1 MITPVT
7 PLSFH
12 VRCRV
17 SEATSKSRHS
27 PRLRLEE
34 PTARTGRVYFR
45 TQLCRCVL
53 AYGCVRSSTDILLA
67 SMHVPF
73 SGQQPVTSHG
83 TAVYRPKSND
93 QHTPC
98 VSRRTDNDIFGIM
111 SSCLRRGS
119 IMHNDTR
126 TIRLI
131 IANCNTKVSKYVRGW
146 NPLHFSTN
154 SNLWQLGR
162 GKARSETSL
171 LRAADH
177 YQQAYTLA
185 SLRRVLFEFVG
196 SL

>member
-45 TQLCRCVL
+45 TQLCRCVV

-83 TAVYRPKSND
+83 TAVYIGLTAMISIRL
-93 QHTPC
+93 
-98 VSRRTDNDIFGIM
+98 VSRRTDNDILGIM
-111 SSCLRRGS
+111 SSCLRTGS
-119 IMHNDTR
+119 IIHN
-126 TIRLI
+126 I
-131 IANCNTKVSKYVRGW
+131 NTKLESVSLSCKSHRSKTA
-146 NPLHFSTN
+146 NIKILSANST
-154 SNLWQLGR
+154 
-162 GKARSETSL
+162 
-171 LRAADH
+171 H
-177 YQQAYTLA
+177 
-185 SLRRVLFEFVG
+185 RR
-196 SL
+196 